1 MQGSLRVAPERCN
14 YTLPRR
20 AGHGAAE
27 RSTNFCEIIDLK
39 NVIWHT
45 LYKIME
51 IGIEKLIESPNLR
64 DRVYEILK
72 KSIIFQEIPP
82 GEKIDEEAIAKQ
94 LGVSRTPIR
103 ETLCRLE
110 NEGIVKIIPRR
121 GAFVVKHSREKIT
134 EILMVRE
141 ALEGFAARLAVDHVN
156 EQTLEQMKSL
166 FKDFSESNIRD
177 RSKEYTQAD
186 LEFHNFIIKASK
198 NDLLINI
205 MNTLND
211 HVQML
216 RLQTVHHEGRP
227 EQSLVEHLQYH
238 SRPWRR
244 RTLRRQNR

>member
-1 MQGSLRVAPERCN
+1 
-14 YTLPRR
+14 
-20 AGHGAAE
+20 
-27 RSTNFCEIIDLK
+27 
-39 NVIWHT
+39 
-45 LYKIME
+45 ME
-51 IGIEKLIESPNLR
+51 LEIEKLIESPNLR

-72 KSIIFQEIPP
+72 KSIIFQEILP

-110 NEGIVKIIPRR
+110 NEGIVRIIPRR

-134 EILMVRE
+134 EIMMVRE
-141 ALEGFAARLAVDHVN
+141 ALEGFAARLAADNVSR
-156 EQTLEQMKSL
+156 QAIEQMRSL

-186 LEFHNFIIKASK
+186 LEFHNFVITTSK
-198 NDLLINI
+198 NNLLINL

-216 RLQTVHHEGRP
+216 RLQTVTHEGRP
-227 EQSLVEHLQYH
+227 EHSLIEHFNIIEAMEKKDPSQAESLMREH
-238 SRPWRR
+238 IRNVRESA
-244 RTLRRQNR
+244 LKNFEEG